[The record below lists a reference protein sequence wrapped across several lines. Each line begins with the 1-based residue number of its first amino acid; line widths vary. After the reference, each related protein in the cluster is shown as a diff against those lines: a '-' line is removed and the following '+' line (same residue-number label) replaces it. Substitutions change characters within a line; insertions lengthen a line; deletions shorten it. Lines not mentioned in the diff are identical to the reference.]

1 MIKKLYEKNIIKKG
15 EFKLKSGEISNT
27 YIDLRNVI
35 SYPDIHREICC
46 EISKNIDKDI
56 DLVCGTPY
64 GAVSYT
70 SYISIL
76 NNIPM
81 IFLRKEIKN
90 HGTQK
95 LIEGIYSKNN
105 KVLLIEDVTTTG
117 GSVIEA
123 AELLEK
129 EGLIISQIITIVSRN
144 SNKNMIY
151 KNIPI
156 KYLYHINDI

>member
-1 MIKKLYEKNIIKKG
+1 
-15 EFKLKSGEISNT
+15 
-27 YIDLRNVI
+27 
-35 SYPDIHREICC
+35 
-46 EISKNIDKDI
+46 
-56 DLVCGTPY
+56 
-64 GAVSYT
+64 
-70 SYISIL
+70 
-76 NNIPM
+76 M